1 MKPLTPNTM
10 IQNRYLIVQPIG
22 KGGMGDVYLAVDQRL
37 GSAVAL
43 KRTFFADDGALGSAF
58 EREARILARLRHPV
72 LPKVIDHFA
81 ENGDQYLVMEHIS
94 GDDLS
99 KRLEGQNKPFPLK
112 WVMFWADQ
120 LLDAL
125 SYLHT
130 HEPPIIHRDIK
141 PQNLKLTDENHIV
154 LLDFGLSKDFDS
166 SSPANGLNSASVAG
180 YSPHFAAMEQIRG
193 TGTDGRSDLFSLSAT
208 LYQLLTNSIPCEAL
222 TRADAILGGKADPI
236 KPVGELNPEV
246 PAAVSDVILKGI
258 ALRQNE
264 RYSTAAE
271 MQRALRRAYNRG
283 EAAPSAQKPEAAPA
297 KVEAAPAAELPST
310 PAATEPKFDATFR
323 VEQAVSNPSRL
334 QADVKTEVLRPTDL
348 AGISGL
354 TTDQN
359 SQPRTDTGSSAKQS
373 VAGAAA
379 AAGAASPAADVD
391 SVLTRVSPSPTQKS
405 RPASKSRTGL
415 ILTGV
420 IGLLALTAIAAGGG
434 WYAYKTYYAAG
445 VPKPAPTVA
454 SDPTPSV
461 PTPEPVATVTS
472 ASVPSDTSPPANVD
486 ASNVETPAT
495 PGTIASKPGAQPP
508 RPGAPRSGKTPAPKA
523 ADKPKPKD
531 DRTVILQ

>member
-43 KRTFFADDGALGSAF
+43 KRTFFADDNALGTAF
-58 EREARILARLRHPV
+58 EREARILGRLRHPV

-99 KRLEGQNKPFPLK
+99 KRLEGQNKPFPLT

-166 SSPANGLNSASVAG
+166 SKPGNGMNSASVAG

-208 LYQLLTNSIPCEAL
+208 LYQLLTNSIPSEAL
-222 TRADAILGGKADPI
+222 TRADAMLGGKPDPI
-236 KPVGELNPEV
+236 VPLNELNPEV
-246 PAAVSDVILKGI
+246 PVAVSDVILKGI

-264 RYSTAAE
+264 RYTTASE

-283 EAAPSAQKPEAAPA
+283 QAETPAPQAEKLPEVRQTAPAAVEVRQEPEALVENFDATIKVDDIAAAPA
-297 KVEAAPAAELPST
+297 
-310 PAATEPKFDATFR
+310 R
-323 VEQAVSNPSRL
+323 
-334 QADVKTEVLRPTDL
+334 QADVKTAVMSAADLRTKEDLPAAPTTQGRADE
-348 AGISGL
+348 INRPPESE
-354 TTDQN
+354 N
-359 SQPRTDTGSSAKQS
+359 
-373 VAGAAA
+373 GAIGNGV
-379 AAGAASPAADVD
+379 AAGA
-391 SVLTRVSPSPTQKS
+391 PTQSVVTKASS
-405 RPASKSRTGL
+405 RPATTASKSRSGL
-415 ILTGV
+415 FVAGILGILV
-420 IGLLALTAIAAGGG
+420 IGAVAAGGG
-434 WYAYKTYYAAG
+434 WYAYKNYYSAG
-445 VPKPAPTVA
+445 APKAEPI
-454 SDPTPSV
+454 SS
-461 PTPEPVATVTS
+461 PTPEPVRAAEPLS
-472 ASVPSDTSPPANVD
+472 NSDPTAGLTNTNS
-486 ASNVETPAT
+486 T
-495 PGTIASKPGAQPP
+495 PGSNSVSANSDQASSAAPTGSKPTASGPKP
-508 RPGAPRSGKTPAPKA
+508 NPGRSEKAPAPKA
-523 ADKPKPKD
+523 PAKPGQKD

>member
-43 KRTFFADDGALGSAF
+43 KRTFFAEDNALGAAF

-166 SSPANGLNSASVAG
+166 SMPGDMNSASVAG

-208 LYQLLTNSIPCEAL
+208 LYQLLANSIPCEAL
-222 TRADAILGGKADPI
+222 SRADSLLGGKEDPI
-236 KPVGELNPEV
+236 VPLSEVNPDV
-246 PAAVSDVILKGI
+246 PKEVSDVILKGI

-264 RYSTAAE
+264 RYATAAE

-283 EAAPSAQKPEAAPA
+283 E
-297 KVEAAPAAELPST
+297 VEAT
-310 PAATEPKFDATFR
+310 PAEAHSSATNNQSPLASTSPPEITVAPNFDATMKVDEAASSPVR
-323 VEQAVSNPSRL
+323 R
-334 QADVKTEVLRPTDL
+334 QADVKTEVMAPANLPRVE
-348 AGISGL
+348 S
-354 TTDQN
+354 
-359 SQPRTDTGSSAKQS
+359 SQPVHSKAP
-373 VAGAAA
+373 AAA
-379 AAGAASPAADVD
+379 AQSTANETSNANGKPASRPPSD
-391 SVLTRVSPSPTQKS
+391 SVLTKTSDRSTNGKS
-405 RPASKSRTGL
+405 RSKA
-415 ILTGV
+415 
-420 IGLLALTAIAAGGG
+420 GLLVGGMLGLLVVGALAAGGG
-434 WYAYKTYYAAG
+434 WYAYKNYRSGQA
-445 VPKPAPTVA
+445 PKPQPTIPAQTPEPIRALEPAANIAV
-454 SDPTPSV
+454 PPSV
-461 PTPEPVATVTS
+461 PDANS
-472 ASVPSDTSPPANVD
+472 AADNNLG
-486 ASNVETPAT
+486 ASNTDIPSA
-495 PGTIASKPGAQPP
+495 PGSVASKPTSGRARPGTPPGPGKPAGP
-508 RPGAPRSGKTPAPKA
+508 RP
-523 ADKPKPKD
+523 ADKAKPKD